1 MSTLDVVILLNWKK
15 PEVTLDCVAS
25 IFQAGLP
32 SFKVFVAD
40 NGSEDGSLEQLQS
53 CPFIIELIALDANY
67 GFTGGCNRAA
77 QYVLKHHPATQN
89 LMFLNNDTLV
99 EPRALDQLFAELDKS
114 DRTGIVT
121 PLILHYPQVDFVWAA
136 GTDFNEPTFA
146 ARRTLA
152 GCLANTAAARQ
163 ARSLRWATGCCL
175 AIRADLFVKTG
186 GFWEELF
193 MSAEDIDLSFKVKR
207 AGFDIVYMPS
217 SVIYHKDA
225 VSSGGHDSPL
235 YVYYQIRNE
244 LYFRRKWIDRWD
256 IRIVSFSRLYLSLGK
271 RCISFLLNR
280 NFLAIRAV
288 MSSLWDFYMGRV
300 GKREPF

>member
-1 MSTLDVVILLNWKK
+1 MSAPNAVILLNWKK
-15 PEVTLDCVAS
+15 PEVTIDCVKS
-25 IFQAGLP
+25 IFTVGLV

-40 NGSEDGSLEQLQS
+40 NGSADGSLEQLKS
-53 CPFIIELIALDANY
+53 CPLNIELIALDLNY

-77 QYVLKHHPATQN
+77 QYVLKHHPATKN
-89 LMFLNNDTLV
+89 LLFLNNDTIV
-99 EPRALDQLFAELDKS
+99 EPGALEKLFAELDNAE
-114 DRTGIVT
+114 TVGIAT
-121 PLILHYPQVDFVWAA
+121 PLILHYPEVDIIWAA
-136 GTDFNEPTFA
+136 GTDFNDPTFS

-152 GCLANTAAARQ
+152 GCCAETPAARQ
-163 ARSLRWATGCCL
+163 SRSLSWATGCCF
-175 AIRADLFVKTG
+175 AIRADLFVKMG

-207 AGFDIVYMPS
+207 AGFDIVYVPS

-225 VSSGGHDSPL
+225 VSSGGHDSPM

-244 LYFRRKWIDRWD
+244 LFFRKKWIDGWD
-256 IRIVSFSRLYLSLGK
+256 IRLISFGRLYLSMGK
-271 RCISFLLNR
+271 RCISFIMNR

-288 MSSLWDFYMGRV
+288 LSSLWDFLTGKL